1 MSEKRRDNKGRLL
14 RQGELQR
21 SDGKYEYRYY
31 DEKGERKSVYSWK
44 LVDTDRIPSG
54 KRCNESLRSM
64 EKRIPRDLEDG
75 IHTHEADRTTL
86 NGHFDRY
93 IAQKIEI
100 KESTRGN
107 YKYMYDKYVRD
118 EIGYMKLA
126 NIKYSDIKRF
136 YLSLIHEKGFK
147 PNSMEI
153 IHTILH
159 PVFST
164 AVRDGIIRLNPTD
177 GVMNEIKRTHNWE
190 KPKRKALTESQQ
202 SAFISYVSSSP
213 TYKHWLPIFTVL
225 LGTGCR
231 IGEVVGLRWQDC
243 DFAEGIISINH
254 NLVYRKREKTGKMGF
269 HVTTPKTSAGIR
281 IIPMLEEVRR
291 ALLQERLRQM
301 EDGFND
307 TVIDGYSGFI
317 FSSRYGEAISPHCV
331 NRAIERICRDYNAEE
346 TLRAKQEKRAPQL
359 LPHFSCHNLRHT
371 FCTRFCENEKDLK
384 VIQEIM
390 GHADITTTMNIYN
403 EATKERKV
411 ASFVNLEGKIRV
423 S

>member
-64 EKRIPRDLEDG
+64 EKRIRRDLEDG

-231 IGEVVGLRWQDC
+231 IGEVVG
-243 DFAEGIISINH
+243 
-254 NLVYRKREKTGKMGF
+254 
-269 HVTTPKTSAGIR
+269 
-281 IIPMLEEVRR
+281 
-291 ALLQERLRQM
+291 
-301 EDGFND
+301 
-307 TVIDGYSGFI
+307 
-317 FSSRYGEAISPHCV
+317 
-331 NRAIERICRDYNAEE
+331 
-346 TLRAKQEKRAPQL
+346 
-359 LPHFSCHNLRHT
+359 
-371 FCTRFCENEKDLK
+371 
-384 VIQEIM
+384 
-390 GHADITTTMNIYN
+390 
-403 EATKERKV
+403 
-411 ASFVNLEGKIRV
+411 
-423 S
+423 

>member
-64 EKRIPRDLEDG
+64 EKRIRRDLEDG

-254 NLVYRKREKTGKMGF
+254 NLVYCKREKT
-269 HVTTPKTSAGIR
+269 
-281 IIPMLEEVRR
+281 
-291 ALLQERLRQM
+291 
-301 EDGFND
+301 
-307 TVIDGYSGFI
+307 
-317 FSSRYGEAISPHCV
+317 
-331 NRAIERICRDYNAEE
+331 
-346 TLRAKQEKRAPQL
+346 
-359 LPHFSCHNLRHT
+359 
-371 FCTRFCENEKDLK
+371 
-384 VIQEIM
+384 
-390 GHADITTTMNIYN
+390 
-403 EATKERKV
+403 
-411 ASFVNLEGKIRV
+411 
-423 S
+423 

>member
-64 EKRIPRDLEDG
+64 EKRIRRDLEDG

-107 YKYMYDKYVRD
+107 YKYMYD
-118 EIGYMKLA
+118 
-126 NIKYSDIKRF
+126 
-136 YLSLIHEKGFK
+136 
-147 PNSMEI
+147 
-153 IHTILH
+153 
-159 PVFST
+159 
-164 AVRDGIIRLNPTD
+164 
-177 GVMNEIKRTHNWE
+177 
-190 KPKRKALTESQQ
+190 
-202 SAFISYVSSSP
+202 
-213 TYKHWLPIFTVL
+213 
-225 LGTGCR
+225 
-231 IGEVVGLRWQDC
+231 
-243 DFAEGIISINH
+243 
-254 NLVYRKREKTGKMGF
+254 
-269 HVTTPKTSAGIR
+269 
-281 IIPMLEEVRR
+281 
-291 ALLQERLRQM
+291 
-301 EDGFND
+301 
-307 TVIDGYSGFI
+307 
-317 FSSRYGEAISPHCV
+317 
-331 NRAIERICRDYNAEE
+331 
-346 TLRAKQEKRAPQL
+346 
-359 LPHFSCHNLRHT
+359 T

>member
-64 EKRIPRDLEDG
+64 EKRIRRDLEDG

-190 KPKRKALTESQQ
+190 KPKRKGLTESQQ

-269 HVTTPKTSAGIR
+269 HITTPKTSAGIR

>member
-1 MSEKRRDNKGRLL
+1 
-14 RQGELQR
+14 
-21 SDGKYEYRYY
+21 
-31 DEKGERKSVYSWK
+31 
-44 LVDTDRIPSG
+44 
-54 KRCNESLRSM
+54 
-64 EKRIPRDLEDG
+64 
-75 IHTHEADRTTL
+75 
-86 NGHFDRY
+86 
-93 IAQKIEI
+93 
-100 KESTRGN
+100 
-107 YKYMYDKYVRD
+107 
-118 EIGYMKLA
+118 MKLA
-126 NIKYSDIKRF
+126 NIKYSDVKRF

-190 KPKRKALTESQQ
+190 KPKRKALTEAQQ

-213 TYKHWLPIFTVL
+213 TYNHWLPIFTVL

-269 HVTTPKTSAGIR
+269 HITTPKTNAGIR

-291 ALLQERLRQM
+291 ALIQERLRQM

-317 FSSRYGEAISPHCV
+317 FSSRYGDAISPHCV

-346 TLRAKQEKRAPQL
+346 TERAKQEKRAPQL

>member
-64 EKRIPRDLEDG
+64 EKRIRRDLEDG

-213 TYKHWLPIFTVL
+213 TYKHRTDLFP
-225 LGTGCR
+225 
-231 IGEVVGLRWQDC
+231 
-243 DFAEGIISINH
+243 
-254 NLVYRKREKTGKMGF
+254 
-269 HVTTPKTSAGIR
+269 AGW
-281 IIPMLEEVRR
+281 
-291 ALLQERLRQM
+291 A
-301 EDGFND
+301 
-307 TVIDGYSGFI
+307 
-317 FSSRYGEAISPHCV
+317 
-331 NRAIERICRDYNAEE
+331 
-346 TLRAKQEKRAPQL
+346 
-359 LPHFSCHNLRHT
+359 
-371 FCTRFCENEKDLK
+371 DL
-384 VIQEIM
+384 
-390 GHADITTTMNIYN
+390 
-403 EATKERKV
+403 
-411 ASFVNLEGKIRV
+411 
-423 S
+423 

>member
-21 SDGKYEYRYY
+21 NDGKYEYRYY

-64 EKRIPRDLEDG
+64 EKRIRRDLEDG

-213 TYKHWLPIFTVL
+213 TYKHWLPFL
-225 LGTGCR
+225 LCCSGPG
-231 IGEVVGLRWQDC
+231 
-243 DFAEGIISINH
+243 AE
-254 NLVYRKREKTGKMGF
+254 
-269 HVTTPKTSAGIR
+269 SAK
-281 IIPMLEEVRR
+281 L
-291 ALLQERLRQM
+291 
-301 EDGFND
+301 
-307 TVIDGYSGFI
+307 
-317 FSSRYGEAISPHCV
+317 
-331 NRAIERICRDYNAEE
+331 
-346 TLRAKQEKRAPQL
+346 
-359 LPHFSCHNLRHT
+359 
-371 FCTRFCENEKDLK
+371 
-384 VIQEIM
+384 
-390 GHADITTTMNIYN
+390 
-403 EATKERKV
+403 
-411 ASFVNLEGKIRV
+411 
-423 S
+423 